1 VSYNGAQET
10 KGNTMEATINIEA
23 VTTLFELIQAHLERK
38 GYTHAG
44 SFTRKTVSGHVV
56 NPHTNG
62 NIWVLVS
69 PEGPNVYTINL
80 TENLVTIE
88 NLQADMMSSWAAKS
102 EMSLYEAWDRVKAGR
117 LV

>member
-1 VSYNGAQET
+1 
-10 KGNTMEATINIEA
+10 MEATINIEA

>member
-1 VSYNGAQET
+1 
-10 KGNTMEATINIEA
+10 MEATINIDA
-23 VTTLFELIQAHLERK
+23 ITTLFELVQAHLERK

-44 SFTRKTVSGHVV
+44 SFTRKTVSGYTVS
-56 NPHTNG
+56 PHTNG

-69 PEGPNVYTINL
+69 PKGPNVYTINL

-88 NLQADMMSSWAAKS
+88 NLEADRMTSWVAKS
-102 EMSLYEAWDRVKAGR
+102 EMSLYEAWDMVKAGR